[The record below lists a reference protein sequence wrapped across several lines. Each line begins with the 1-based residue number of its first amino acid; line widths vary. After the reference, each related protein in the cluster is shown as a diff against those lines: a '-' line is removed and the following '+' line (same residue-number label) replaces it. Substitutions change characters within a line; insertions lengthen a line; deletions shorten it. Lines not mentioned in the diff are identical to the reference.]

1 MMNKVYLILWVRHF
15 PIYFRVFLINSFL
28 FYADIDLAA
37 DILVNPRDYGLDFIN
52 AAVDFVN
59 YYERL

>member
-1 MMNKVYLILWVRHF
+1 
-15 PIYFRVFLINSFL
+15 VFLINSFL